1 MEVSCGWIGIMLVVS
16 SRSRIPQNWRLRKE
30 RLTGNVLQYKKFEEF
45 EGREKVI
52 KKRCLRYRNWEVVL
66 DGSVRDFGKNVIKKV
81 LATAGLRERPKE
93 TSKLVLSL
101 MSRQEDWIT
110 DQLDVLAKGMISGAG
125 EVKLEVKEGVLLA
138 ANDLA
143 AGGELDA
150 VQLARVAQG
159 AGLDEY
165 EALKY
170 VKITMDGASEEAI
183 RKVYLRE
190 QERVRV

>member
-1 MEVSCGWIGIMLVVS
+1 MWVMSTKG
-16 SRSRIPQNWRLRKE
+16 RIPQNWRLRKE
-30 RLTGNVLQYKKFEEF
+30 RLTGNALQYKKYEGFEN
-45 EGREKVI
+45 GEKVVN
-52 KKRCLRYRNWEVVL
+52 KRCLSYRNWEVVL
-66 DGSVRDFGKNVIKKV
+66 DGSVRDFGKKVIKKV

-101 MSRQEDWIT
+101 LSRQEDWIS

-150 VQLARVAQG
+150 VQLAQVAQG

-170 VKITMDGASEEAI
+170 VKITMDGASEAAI
-183 RKVYLRE
+183 KKVYLRK
-190 QERVRV
+190 QERAGV